1 MSCQCPGS
9 ALRVSSPAPAAAVSL
24 ADGSVMETMT
34 VPTDLMRFVKTEKHS
49 VQENTLQQIFRN
61 THCSIVCVLQHGCDV
76 KCDNDQFQCKNGHCI
91 PFRWRCDADADCM
104 DGSDEEN
111 CNSGG

>member
-9 ALRVSSPAPAAAVSL
+9 ALRASSPAPAAAVSL

-34 VPTDLMRFVKTEKHS
+34 ALTDLMRFVTKPFSAGKH
-49 VQENTLQQIFRN
+49 TFRN
-61 THCSIVCVLQHGCDV
+61 THCSIVCVLQNGCDV
-76 KCDNDQFQCKNGHCI
+76 KCDNDQFQCKNGHCV

-111 CNSGG
+111 CDTGG